1 MLNNLLVQY
10 INKTKNRSF
19 DIEEVLLA
27 HAHLFNIK
35 KRGCFSSIKMG
46 ENKW

>member
-19 DIEEVLLA
+19 DIEEVLCYV
-27 HAHLFNIK
+27 HLFNIK
-35 KRGCFSSIKMG
+35 KRSRFSSIKIG
-46 ENKW
+46 ENKC